1 MPILLAALTQII
13 YTVNR
18 KKRGSTFDIITLEK
32 QAQFLQFLHYCKQ
45 EETFYTLMKNMS
57 TLLE

>member
-1 MPILLAALTQII
+1 MYLESHNTN

-18 KKRGSTFDIITLEK
+18 KKRGSTFDVITLEK
-32 QAQFLQFLHYCKQ
+32 LARILQFLHCSKQ

-57 TLLE
+57 TSPK